1 MLEGYKKNVDI
12 LNKYGYYPYEQ
23 SEAFFNNLLR
33 FMGTLGSRENR
44 ESKLIEA
51 RKKLISSL
59 EEVRKIHEKEFG
71 KAKEEVKPK
80 EEKTFA
86 QKDLDRAEA
95 KRIHARV
102 SEMDPPIDAEQ
113 IALRYL
119 AEGGKVSQDA
129 INEVSGTTKRASL
142 NTGRRELKTAEAK
155 ARDYAEGNESL
166 DDLAHRLWEN
176 SGQEVSERDIK
187 DALMSE
193 IGNNN
198 TRLDASKAYLERYNI
213 EYQEEQYY
221 ERFIEEEAERH
232 AKVQEELER
241 DLRKPLEE
249 EIEGMSS
256 EEHINNLIKQYEA
269 ETKRENQ
276 QLRSEGKGE
285 AVEEISSRDTG
296 KKAQKE
302 TELAKD
308 YKETVAKVSK
318 KAKENAKKE
327 FVDRNFDRIVE
338 KLKIQ
343 IKCPT

>member
-1 MLEGYKKNVDI
+1 MTPIVANE
-12 LNKYGYYPYEQ
+12 
-23 SEAFFNNLLR
+23 
-33 FMGTLGSRENR
+33 
-44 ESKLIEA
+44 KLIDAKYKE
-51 RKKLISSL
+51 KLSSL
-59 EEVRKIHEKEFG
+59 EGIKPEVKVT
-71 KAKEEVKPK
+71 EEVKPK

-95 KRIHARV
+95 KKIHGRV
-102 SEMDPPIDAEQ
+102 AEMEPPSDAEQ

-213 EYQEEQYY
+213 EYKEEQYY

-327 FVDRNFDRIVE
+327 FVDRNFDSIVE

>member
-1 MLEGYKKNVDI
+1 
-12 LNKYGYYPYEQ
+12 
-23 SEAFFNNLLR
+23 
-33 FMGTLGSRENR
+33 
-44 ESKLIEA
+44 
-51 RKKLISSL
+51 
-59 EEVRKIHEKEFG
+59 
-71 KAKEEVKPK
+71 
-80 EEKTFA
+80 
-86 QKDLDRAEA
+86 
-95 KRIHARV
+95 
-102 SEMDPPIDAEQ
+102 MDPPSDAEQ

-155 ARDYAEGNESL
+155 ARDYASGNESL

-176 SGQEVSERDIK
+176 SGQEISERDIK

-221 ERFIEEEAERH
+221 ERFIEEEVELH

-249 EIEGMSS
+249 ETEGMSS
-256 EEHINNLIKQYEA
+256 EEHIENLIKQYEA
-269 ETKRENQ
+269 ETKRENKQ
-276 QLRSEGKGE
+276 IGPEGE
-285 AVEEISSRDTG
+285 RETIEEISSRDTG
-296 KKAQKE
+296 KKAPEKA
-302 TELAKD
+302 ELAKE
-308 YKETVAKVSK
+308 YKEAVNKASK
-318 KAKENAKKE
+318 KAKENAKKD
-327 FVDRNFDRIVE
+327 FVERNFEDIVQ

-343 IKCPT
+343 ISRILIFCLIP